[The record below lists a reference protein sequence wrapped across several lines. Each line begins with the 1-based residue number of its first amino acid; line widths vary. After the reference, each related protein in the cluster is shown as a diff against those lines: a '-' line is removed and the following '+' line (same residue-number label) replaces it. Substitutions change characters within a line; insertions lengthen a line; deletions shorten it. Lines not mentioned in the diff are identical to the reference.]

1 MNSKLSSILGGLLMM
16 ISAATFA
23 QTDAVPVDKIIA
35 KVDNNIILLSEVEA
49 GYQQMLTNGQYSKD
63 KQKAK
68 CEVLKN
74 LIVNKI
80 MYAKAQIDSIEVDNA
95 RVAEE
100 LERRMQY
107 FILQAGSQEKL
118 EKTLGASV
126 NDLRDDLRDQVKEQM
141 TVQTMQQQ
149 IIADVSITPKQVK
162 KYYESIPKDSIPF
175 LAAEVKVGQIVRNP
189 KVSDSEKEKARQ
201 QLLDIKKRIEAGEDF
216 AVLAKQYSQD
226 YGSARKGGDL
236 GWHGRG
242 ELVPEFEEIA
252 LTVDPNE
259 IADPVESDFGFHLIQ
274 LLERRGGRFRAR
286 HILIRP
292 KSNYQDVKDAVSFLD
307 SIRTLI
313 ASSDT
318 LGFEKAVNLYSD
330 DQPTRSNAGY
340 FKNQLTGSS
349 YMATDELDP
358 VVFFA
363 IDTMSVGK
371 TSKPLKY
378 RTEDGQQAVRIIYY
392 SEYKPPH
399 YANLKD
405 DYQKLQQATL
415 NSQKNEILEKWIK
428 SAKNDVFIEID
439 PEFDDC
445 DVVNSI

>member
-1 MNSKLSSILGGLLMM
+1 MNQRTYTLIGFLLLF
-16 ISAATFA
+16 ATSLFA
-23 QTDAVPVDKIIA
+23 QDDAVPVDKIIA

-49 GYQQMLTNGQYSKD
+49 GYQQMLANGQYPND
-63 KQKAK
+63 KQEAK
-68 CEVLKN
+68 CDILKG

-80 MYAKAQIDSIEVDNA
+80 MYAKAQIDSIEVDDA
-95 RVAEE
+95 RVSDE

-118 EKTLGASV
+118 EKTLGSSV

-149 IIADVSITPKQVK
+149 IISDVTITPKQVK
-162 KYYESIPKDSIPF
+162 KYFESIPQDSIPF
-175 LAAEVKVGQIVRNP
+175 LSAEVKVGQIVREP
-189 KVSDSEKEKARQ
+189 QVSESEKEKAKQ
-201 QLLDIKKRIEAGEDF
+201 QLIDIKKRILDGEDF
-216 AVLAKQYSQD
+216 GVLAKQYSQD

-252 LTVDPNE
+252 LTVEPNE
-259 IADPVESDFGFHLIQ
+259 IADPVESDFGYHLIQ

-292 KSNYQDVKDAVSFLD
+292 KSNYQDVKDAVAFLD

-313 ASSDT
+313 ADSDT

-330 DQPTRSNAGY
+330 DQPTRANAGY
-340 FKNQLTGSS
+340 FKNNVTGSS

-363 IDTMSVGK
+363 IDTMTVGN

-378 RTEDGQQAVRIIYY
+378 RTEDGQDAVRIIYY
-392 SEYKPPH
+392 SDYKPPH

-428 SAKNDVFIEID
+428 TAKNDVFIEID
-439 PEFDDC
+439 PEFDGC
-445 DVVNSI
+445 NILEGI

>member
-1 MNSKLSSILGGLLMM
+1 MNIKLSTILGGILTL
-16 ISAATFA
+16 ISIASFA

-49 GYQQMLTNGQYSKD
+49 GYQQMLSSGEYPKD
-63 KQKAK
+63 KQAAK
-68 CEVLKN
+68 CQVLKN

-80 MYAKAQIDSIEVDNA
+80 MYAKAQIDSVEVDNA

-149 IIADVSITPKQVK
+149 IISDVSITPKQVK
-162 KYYESIPKDSIPF
+162 KYFESIPKDSIPF

-189 KVSDSEKEKARQ
+189 KVSESEKEKARQ

-216 AVLAKQYSQD
+216 GVLAKQYSQD

-252 LTVDPNE
+252 LTIDPNE

-313 ASSDT
+313 AESDT

-340 FKNQLTGSS
+340 FKNQVTGSS

-363 IDTMSVGK
+363 IDTMSVGN

-415 NSQKNEILEKWIK
+415 NSQKNQILEKWIK

-439 PEFDDC
+439 PEFDAC
-445 DVVNSI
+445 DVLDGI

>member
-1 MNSKLSSILGGLLMM
+1 MNQRTYTLIGFILLFASSV
-16 ISAATFA
+16 FA
-23 QTDAVPVDKIIA
+23 QDDAVPVDKIIA

-49 GYQQMLTNGQYSKD
+49 GYQQMLANGQYPQD
-63 KQKAK
+63 KKEAK
-68 CEVLKN
+68 CDILKG

-80 MYAKAQIDSIEVDNA
+80 MYAKAQIDSIEVDDA
-95 RVAEE
+95 RVSDE

-118 EKTLGASV
+118 EKTLGSSV

-149 IIADVSITPKQVK
+149 IISDVTITPKQVK
-162 KYYESIPKDSIPF
+162 KYFESIPQDSIPF
-175 LAAEVKVGQIVRNP
+175 LSAEVKVGQIVREP
-189 KVSDSEKEKARQ
+189 QVSESEKEKAKQ
-201 QLLDIKKRIEAGEDF
+201 QLMDIKKRILDGEDF
-216 AVLAKQYSQD
+216 GVLAKQYSQD

-252 LTVDPNE
+252 LTVEPNE
-259 IADPVESDFGFHLIQ
+259 IADPVESDFGYHLIQ

-292 KSNYQDVKDAVSFLD
+292 KSNYQDVKDAEVFLD

-313 ASSDT
+313 AETDT

-330 DQPTRSNAGY
+330 DQPTRANAGY
-340 FKNQLTGSS
+340 FKNNVTGSS

-363 IDTMSVGK
+363 IDTMTVGN

-378 RTEDGQQAVRIIYY
+378 RTEDGQDAVRIIYY
-392 SEYKPPH
+392 SDYKPPH

-439 PEFDDC
+439 PEFEGC
-445 DVVNSI
+445 NILEGI

>member
-1 MNSKLSSILGGLLMM
+1 MNQRTYTLIGILFLFASSL
-16 ISAATFA
+16 FA
-23 QTDAVPVDKIIA
+23 QDDAVPVDKIIA

-49 GYQQMLTNGQYSKD
+49 GYQQMLANGQYPQD
-63 KQKAK
+63 KKAAK
-68 CEVLKN
+68 CDILKG

-80 MYAKAQIDSIEVDNA
+80 MYAKAQIDSIEVDDA
-95 RVAEE
+95 RVADE

-118 EKTLGASV
+118 EKTLGSSV

-149 IIADVSITPKQVK
+149 IISGVTITPKQVK
-162 KYYESIPKDSIPF
+162 KYFESIPKDSIPF
-175 LAAEVKVGQIVRNP
+175 LSAEVKVGQIVREP
-189 KVSDSEKEKARQ
+189 QVSESEKEKARQ
-201 QLLDIKKRIEAGEDF
+201 QLLDIKKRIQDGEDF
-216 AVLAKQYSQD
+216 GVLAKQYSQD

-252 LTVDPNE
+252 LTVEPNE
-259 IADPVESDFGFHLIQ
+259 IADPVESDFGYHLIQ

-292 KSNYQDVKDAVSFLD
+292 KSNYQDVKDAVVFLD

-313 ASSDT
+313 AETDT

-330 DQPTRSNAGY
+330 DQPTRANAGY
-340 FKNQLTGSS
+340 FKNNVTGSS

-363 IDTMSVGK
+363 IDTMKVGN

-378 RTEDGQQAVRIIYY
+378 RTEDGQDAVRIIYY
-392 SEYKPPH
+392 SDYKPPH

-428 SAKNDVFIEID
+428 TAKNDVFIEID
-439 PEFDDC
+439 PEYEGC
-445 DVVNSI
+445 NLLEGI

>member
-1 MNSKLSSILGGLLMM
+1 MNHRFYTLLGLLF
-16 ISAATFA
+16 IFASSVFA
-23 QTDAVPVDKIIA
+23 QDDAIPVDKIIA

-49 GYQQMLTNGQYSKD
+49 GYQQMLANGQYPKD
-63 KQKAK
+63 KDAAR
-68 CEVLKN
+68 CDILKG

-80 MYAKAQIDSIEVDNA
+80 MYAKAQIDSIDVDDA
-95 RVAEE
+95 RVSDE

-118 EKTLGASV
+118 EKTLGTSI

-149 IIADVSITPKQVK
+149 IIADVKITPKQVK

-175 LAAEVKVGQIVRNP
+175 LSAEVKVGQIVREP
-189 KVSDSEKEKARQ
+189 KVSESEKEKARQ
-201 QLLDIKKRIEAGEDF
+201 QLVDIKKRIEAGEDF
-216 AVLAKQYSQD
+216 GVLAKQFSQD
-226 YGSARKGGDL
+226 YGSGRKGGDL

-242 ELVPEFEEIA
+242 ELVPEFEEVA
-252 LTVDPNE
+252 LTIEPNE
-259 IADPVESDFGFHLIQ
+259 IEDPIESDFGYHLIQ

-292 KSNYQDVKDAVSFLD
+292 KSNYNDVKDAVHFLD

-313 ASSDT
+313 ADSDT

-330 DQPTRSNAGY
+330 DQPTRANAGY
-340 FKNQLTGSS
+340 FKNNLTGSS

-363 IDTMSVGK
+363 IDTMKVGN
-371 TSKPLKY
+371 TSMPLKY
-378 RTEDGQQAVRIIYY
+378 RTEDGQDAVRIIYY
-392 SEYKPPH
+392 SDYKPPH
-399 YANLKD
+399 YANLND

-415 NSQKNEILEKWIK
+415 NSQKNQILEKWIK

-439 PEFDDC
+439 PQFDGC
-445 DVVNSI
+445 DIVDGI

>member
-1 MNSKLSSILGGLLMM
+1 MNQRTYTLIGVLLLFTSSL
-16 ISAATFA
+16 FA
-23 QTDAVPVDKIIA
+23 QDDAIPVDKIIA

-49 GYQQMLTNGQYSKD
+49 GYQQMLANGQYPQD
-63 KQKAK
+63 KKEAK
-68 CEVLKN
+68 CDILKG

-80 MYAKAQIDSIEVDNA
+80 MYAKAQIDSIEVDDG
-95 RVAEE
+95 RVADE

-118 EKTLGASV
+118 EKTLGSSV

-149 IIADVSITPKQVK
+149 IISGVTITPKQVK

-175 LAAEVKVGQIVRNP
+175 LSAEVKVGQIVREP
-189 KVSDSEKEKARQ
+189 QVSDSEKEKARQ
-201 QLLDIKKRIEAGEDF
+201 QLVDIKKRIEDGEDF
-216 AVLAKQYSQD
+216 GVLAKQFSQD

-242 ELVPEFEEIA
+242 ELVPEFEEIS
-252 LTVDPNE
+252 LTIEPNE
-259 IADPVESDFGFHLIQ
+259 IADPVESDFGYHLIQ

-292 KSNYQDVKDAVSFLD
+292 KSNYQDVKDAVVFLD

-313 ASSDT
+313 ANSDT

-330 DQPTRSNAGY
+330 DQPTRANAGY
-340 FKNQLTGSS
+340 FKNNVTGSS
-349 YMATDELDP
+349 FMATDELDP

-363 IDTMSVGK
+363 IDTMSVGN

-378 RTEDGQQAVRIIYY
+378 RTEDGQDAVRIIYY
-392 SEYKPPH
+392 SDYKPPH

-428 SAKNDVFIEID
+428 TAKNDVFIEID
-439 PEFDDC
+439 PEFQECNVLDD
-445 DVVNSI
+445 I

>member
-1 MNSKLSSILGGLLMM
+1 MNQRTYTLIGILFLFASSL
-16 ISAATFA
+16 FA
-23 QTDAVPVDKIIA
+23 QDDAVPVDKIIA

-49 GYQQMLTNGQYSKD
+49 GYQQMLANGQYPQD
-63 KQKAK
+63 KKEAK
-68 CEVLKN
+68 CDILKG

-80 MYAKAQIDSIEVDNA
+80 MYAKAQIDSIEVDDA
-95 RVAEE
+95 RVADE

-118 EKTLGASV
+118 EKTLGSSV

-149 IIADVSITPKQVK
+149 IISGVTITPKQVK
-162 KYYESIPKDSIPF
+162 KYFESIPQDSIPF
-175 LAAEVKVGQIVRNP
+175 LSAEVKVGQIVREP
-189 KVSDSEKEKARQ
+189 QVSESEKEKARQ
-201 QLLDIKKRIEAGEDF
+201 QLLDIKKRIQDGEDF
-216 AVLAKQYSQD
+216 GVLAKQYSQD

-252 LTVDPNE
+252 LTVEPNE
-259 IADPVESDFGFHLIQ
+259 IADPVESDFGYHLIQ

-292 KSNYQDVKDAVSFLD
+292 KSNYQDVKDAVVFLD

-313 ASSDT
+313 AETDT

-330 DQPTRSNAGY
+330 DQPTRANAGY
-340 FKNQLTGSS
+340 FKNNVTGSS

-363 IDTMSVGK
+363 IDTMKVGN

-378 RTEDGQQAVRIIYY
+378 RTEDGQDAVRIIYY
-392 SEYKPPH
+392 SDYKPPH

-428 SAKNDVFIEID
+428 TAKNDVFIEID
-439 PEFDDC
+439 PEYEGC
-445 DVVNSI
+445 DILEGI

>member
-1 MNSKLSSILGGLLMM
+1 MNQSNYTLIGILLLFASSV
-16 ISAATFA
+16 FA
-23 QTDAVPVDKIIA
+23 QDDVVPVDKIIA

-49 GYQQMLTNGQYSKD
+49 GYQQMLANGQYPKD
-63 KQKAK
+63 KKSAK
-68 CEVLKN
+68 CDILKG

-80 MYAKAQIDSIEVDNA
+80 MYAKAQIDSIDVDDA
-95 RVAEE
+95 RVSDE

-118 EKTLGASV
+118 EKTLGSSV

-149 IIADVSITPKQVK
+149 IIADVTITPKQVK
-162 KYYESIPKDSIPF
+162 KYFESIPKDSIPF
-175 LAAEVKVGQIVRNP
+175 LSAEVKVGQIVREP
-189 KVSDSEKEKARQ
+189 QVSESEKEKAKQ
-201 QLLDIKKRIEAGEDF
+201 QLIDIKKRIEDGEDF
-216 AVLAKQYSQD
+216 GVLAKQYSQD

-252 LTVDPNE
+252 LTVEPNE
-259 IADPVESDFGFHLIQ
+259 IADPVESDFGYHLIQ

-292 KSNYQDVKDAVSFLD
+292 KSNYQDVKDAVVFLD

-313 ASSDT
+313 AESDT

-330 DQPTRSNAGY
+330 DQPTRANAGY
-340 FKNQLTGSS
+340 FKNNLTGSS

-363 IDTMSVGK
+363 IDTMKVGN

-378 RTEDGQQAVRIIYY
+378 RTEDGQDAVRIIYY
-392 SEYKPPH
+392 SGYKPPH

-415 NSQKNEILEKWIK
+415 NSQKNEILEEWIK

-439 PEFDDC
+439 PDFKDC
-445 DVVNSI
+445 DIVDGI